1 MKAKVVRREFLTCRV
16 SREEKQ
22 QIEEKADEA
31 KKDVSTYV
39 REILL
44 PNDIASWYINVKSL
58 TVNKLIKWLFIE

>member
-44 PNDIASWYINVKSL
+44 PNDIAS
-58 TVNKLIKWLFIE
+58 

>member
-1 MKAKVVRREFLTCRV
+1 MTAKVIRREFLTCRV

-22 QIEEKADEA
+22 QIEDKADQA

-44 PNDIASWYINVKSL
+44 SNDMAS
-58 TVNKLIKWLFIE
+58 

>member
-1 MKAKVVRREFLTCRV
+1 MSKKVVRREFLTCRV
-16 SREEKQ
+16 SKAEKQ

-44 PNDIASWYINVKSL
+44 PLEISDEISA
-58 TVNKLIKWLFIE
+58 